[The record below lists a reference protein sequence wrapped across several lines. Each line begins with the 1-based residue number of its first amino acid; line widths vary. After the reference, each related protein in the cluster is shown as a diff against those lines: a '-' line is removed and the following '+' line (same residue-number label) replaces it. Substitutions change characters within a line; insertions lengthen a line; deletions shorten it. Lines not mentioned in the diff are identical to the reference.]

1 MAISA
6 VHKDR
11 LRQAEAAVYS
21 VREAARLLGWDG
33 AEQWIR
39 REALPVTVDGRERV
53 IWGDILQRMREQ
65 RPTTERPN
73 PNPLPNRPNAQRA
86 WDVSPAEALNRFLEE

>member
-1 MAISA
+1 M
-6 VHKDR
+6 HRDR
-11 LRQAEAAVYS
+11 LRQAEAAVYT

-39 REALPVTVDGRERV
+39 REALPVAVDGRERV

-65 RPTTERPN
+65 RPTTERA
-73 PNPLPNRPNAQRA
+73 NPLPNRPGAQRA
-86 WDVSPAEALNRFLEE
+86 WDVSPAQALNRFLED